1 MHTTV
6 ITRIINA
13 AAVFVQAPPTPAPG
27 PGGISNPGGGAPMD
41 FTGIK
46 PGTGGLTKLDM
57 WRTLASIVLY
67 AGMGLTFLA
76 FLAAIA
82 VWAFGSRFLGQHA
95 VTSAKQD
102 ILRAG
107 AGAVLLT
114 AAGGVFTWLTH

>member
-1 MHTTV
+1 MYTDTV
-6 ITRIINA
+6 TRIINA

-27 PGGISNPGGGAPMD
+27 PGGISNPGAGTPMD
-41 FTGIK
+41 FNTIK
-46 PGTGGLTKLDM
+46 PSNGGLTKLDM
-57 WRTLASIVLY
+57 WQTLSSIVLY
-67 AGMGLTFLA
+67 VGLGLTFLA

-114 AAGGVFTWLTH
+114 AAGGLFTWLTH